1 MSSCYRDTFVLN
13 KILFHVALLS
23 FNLKTKRLPD
33 ESMYAASIF
42 LFNLYTFFTSNPS
55 IFGKF
60 AIYSLSAAHD
70 AIKITKNNWEIK
82 TEKIFILSA
91 FKQLVFREKQKKNN
105 RWNHWNKLPAQ
116 FLKRAKTLFRLRFR
130 GLNFITAE
138 IQITKTISLYYQN
151 S

>member
-1 MSSCYRDTFVLN
+1 MKIELFRQLKSHLLPDYFYFVEIAEMHLGRYSKLTDEALKICHPSWLKDTFVLN

-23 FNLKTKRLPD
+23 FNLNTKRFPD

-42 LFNLYTFFTSNPS
+42 LLNLYTFFTSNPS

-60 AIYSLSAAHD
+60 AKYSLSAAHD

-91 FKQLVFREKQKKNN
+91 FK
-105 RWNHWNKLPAQ
+105 
-116 FLKRAKTLFRLRFR
+116 
-130 GLNFITAE
+130 
-138 IQITKTISLYYQN
+138 
-151 S
+151 